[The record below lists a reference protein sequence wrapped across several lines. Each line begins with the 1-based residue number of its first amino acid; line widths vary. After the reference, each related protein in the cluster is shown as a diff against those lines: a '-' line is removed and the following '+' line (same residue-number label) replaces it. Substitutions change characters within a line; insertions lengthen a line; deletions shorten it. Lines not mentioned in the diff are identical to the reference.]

1 MTMPTMLTI
10 RQTAKTGILPEHC
23 LRAMAKKGEL
33 PCVYSGTRCLVNY
46 DRLCEMLNQ
55 LGSQNGGE
63 AIER

>member
-23 LRAMAKKGEL
+23 LRSMAKKGEL

-46 DRLCEMLNQ
+46 DRLCEQLNA
-55 LGSQNGGE
+55 LGQNGGE
-63 AIER
+63 QD